1 MNQRTFNSA
10 LLLGVTTGLRSMMA
24 PALLS
29 LSAQQPGT
37 ERHWLL
43 ASPKTARVLTTMAA
57 GELVFDK
64 LPSVP
69 SRISPASLSGRLLIG
84 AMCGAAVSRDDESGG
99 ALLGIAGALV
109 GSFAGYWI
117 RKGAG
122 RVSGI
127 PDALIG
133 LMEDGVAIGIGVAA
147 TSTKSEA
154 AESVVRAPRSR
165 VA

>member
-29 LSAQQPGT
+29 LSAQQPGAD
-37 ERHWLL
+37 RHWLL
-43 ASPKTARVLTTMAA
+43 ASPKTARWLTTMAA

-64 LPSVP
+64 LPFVP
-69 SRISPASLSGRLLIG
+69 NRISPASLSARLLIG
-84 AMCGAAVSRDDESGG
+84 AMCGAAVSRDDEAGG

-109 GSFAGYWI
+109 SSFAGYWI
-117 RKGAG
+117 RKGVD

-127 PDALIG
+127 PDALVG
-133 LMEDGVAIGIGVAA
+133 LMEDGVAIGTGLAA
-147 TSTKSEA
+147 TSTRREE
-154 AESVVRAPRSR
+154 AESVVRRPRSR